1 MESEQSAEVARRR
14 RRIRLLR
21 PHIFSAGQHSEGH
34 YAARSVYGSILVLA
48 LLLALQKHPPS
59 PYNAALLVAG
69 TLFAVLAAETYADLL
84 GLEID
89 QGRPPT
95 PEERRDKFRELGVM
109 TVAAEGPVVVF
120 VLAGLDVIDDDLAF
134 RLAVWVTIGVL
145 FLTGFL
151 ARWFAGRSLLSSLA
165 SGCVIGG
172 IGVALAVL
180 KHFAHG

>member
-21 PHIFSAGQHSEGH
+21 PHVFSAGQHSEGH

-120 VLAGLDVIDDDLAF
+120 VLAGLDVIDDDSRFAW
-134 RLAVWVTIGVL
+134 RSGSRSACCSSPASWPGGSPVARCCPRWRAVV
-145 FLTGFL
+145 
-151 ARWFAGRSLLSSLA
+151 
-165 SGCVIGG
+165 
-172 IGVALAVL
+172 
-180 KHFAHG
+180 